1 MGNRI
6 SLSQEVFGIEE
17 VAVSHLD
24 FDRSIRFYYSN
35 PSTQQLDPKFV
46 GYSPIELEQER
57 DERLEELD
65 KNSAFMVLTAVEARL
80 KVDFL
85 LRCKQRKKDSLSEH
99 YQSIRKTKGDNISFE
114 ETILDGWK
122 THYPHS
128 KALMSALRVH
138 SIFVTGLLMVAIG
151 CQNLG
156 ESMIFLQFMTWL
168 MRFINFHYYPSRN
181 RFLNGQPIMILN
193 CCYQSTT

>member
-128 KALMSALRVH
+128 KALMSALKGAFNFRNWIAHGRYWVPKFGRKYDFSTVYDLADEIH
-138 SIFVTGLLMVAIG
+138 KLPLLS
-151 CQNLG
+151 
-156 ESMIFLQFMTWL
+156 E
-168 MRFINFHYYPSRN
+168 
-181 RFLNGQPIMILN
+181 
-193 CCYQSTT
+193 